1 MYIIDE
7 FSCFLKSVK
16 EHFIVVKHQVCK
28 NTWTINYVYF
38 KQNFDQFKLVQCNA
52 DGVISSLV

>member
-7 FSCFLKSVK
+7 FSCYLKSVK

-28 NTWTINYVYF
+28 NT
-38 KQNFDQFKLVQCNA
+38 
-52 DGVISSLV
+52 